1 VGQQTLAVTVVDS
14 GSNTSTQPAFLTVIT
29 AGEIWSGGGAPV
41 STWVTGANWGSGSAP
56 GAGDSVT
63 FAGTTQST
71 STLDTNYAISSLT
84 FSNNA
89 GPFDLTNAA
98 GNLGLTLA
106 GGVTNN
112 SANVQIV
119 DVPVAIG
126 AVQNFAVASNNL
138 VFADPISGAGG
149 VNATGSNTLTLAGN
163 NTYTGA
169 TTVNAG
175 AVVLSGNNTA
185 ATGPVT
191 VTGGSTLQLANASAV
206 AGSALTLNNG
216 ATLQLRGN
224 ANTTFTSTSLTVP
237 NASATLA
244 FDAGPATTGV
254 TGKIL
259 TLAGTINDYTNNN
272 DIISVTGNSTYT
284 LALGNF
290 VSGTG
295 SHNPEY
301 ETAFNTLPA
310 GPALSLGN
318 LTSGNYSQWYN
329 FQGGG
334 KVTLA
339 GNLTNVSN
347 GSAVL
352 YVTDGTTL
360 TMNGASSLFATAAVT
375 DGYRY
380 DVANGTLVVNNS
392 YALTNNTTT
401 GSTVPAYFVLG
412 AVTNIFS
419 STSAVLSPPA
429 GVLVGTNNSWNAA
442 VYLGDATHLTGGLAV
457 RATVTNWVAD
467 GDTTFVNS
475 GTMTI
480 GGQNTSGINTYSN
493 NIILGWTANRGK
505 SVTLVAANNGEVD
518 FVGPIRANGLDTTA
532 GVTVGD
538 ATHAG
543 LIKLLGANTYAGGT
557 TVTNGTLL
565 VNGSIASGTL
575 TVDSGTLA
583 INGTVGNG
591 GTTLNGGSMTIN
603 PSGSVGSGT
612 VSVSNAT
619 LVVNGTLGSATVNV
633 LNGGTLGG
641 GGIINGSSA
650 AVTVL
655 AGGNLTPGVGT
666 TTAGKV
672 LTASAVTLNNGSTT
686 TLAVSHTHATN
697 DLVYTT
703 VVSYGGTLTV
713 ITNAGDAPFRSGD
726 TFQLFRASSSS
737 LYLGS
742 FTTLNLPALASGLG
756 WTNTLSSNGSISII
770 TTVNPNPTN
779 IVAAVSGNVLTLSWP
794 ADHTGWR
801 LLVQTNNL
809 ANGISANTNDWTTVP
824 GSSGVDLENLTI
836 NPLLPTEFYEL
847 VYP

>member
-1 VGQQTLAVTVVDS
+1 LNS
-14 GSNTSTQPAFLTVIT
+14 
-29 AGEIWSGGGAPV
+29 
-41 STWVTGANWGSGSAP
+41 
-56 GAGDSVT
+56 
-63 FAGTTQST
+63 GTTLQ
-71 STLDTNYAISSLT
+71 LNADTNAT
-84 FSNNA
+84 FPNA
-89 GPFDLTNAA
+89 
-98 GNLGLTLA
+98 GLTLPT
-106 GGVTNN
+106 GSDTLGFVVN
-112 SANVQIV
+112 SLT
-119 DVPVAIG
+119 G
-126 AVQNFAVASNNL
+126 
-138 VFADPISGAGG
+138 
-149 VNATGSNTLTLAGN
+149 ATGKTLTLGN
-163 NTYTGA
+163 
-169 TTVNAG
+169 
-175 AVVLSGNNTA
+175 
-185 ATGPVT
+185 
-191 VTGGSTLQLANASAV
+191 
-206 AGSALTLNNG
+206 ALTFL
-216 ATLQLRGN
+216 
-224 ANTTFTSTSLTVP
+224 
-237 NASATLA
+237 ASSDQSIT
-244 FDAGPATTGV
+244 
-254 TGKIL
+254 
-259 TLAGTINDYTNNN
+259 
-272 DIISVTGNSTYT
+272 VTGNSTYT
-284 LALGNF
+284 LGLGA
-290 VSGTG
+290 VT
-295 SHNPEY
+295 
-301 ETAFNTLPA
+301 
-310 GPALSLGN
+310 
-318 LTSGNYSQWYN
+318 LTSTAHTPFPNLFVNTSPTGPGVTIASVAFGNWGGDLDLD
-329 FQGGG
+329 GGG
-334 KVTLA
+334 KVTIT
-339 GNLTNVSN
+339 GNLTATSN
-347 GSAVL
+347 GEIDLFVNN
-352 YVTDGTTL
+352 GTTVTL
-360 TMNGASSLFATAAVT
+360 QGTTTGNNAAS
-375 DGYRY
+375 DGDRY
-380 DVANGTLVVNNS
+380 VVPNGTLVLDNS
-392 YALTNNTTT
+392 SALTNDTSGAGLSLSMFT
-401 GSTVPAYFVLG
+401 LG
-412 AVTNIFS
+412 AVTNLIS
-419 STSAVLSPPA
+419 GATYSHEA
-429 GVLVGTNNSWNAA
+429 GVLTTTNNSFNAS
-442 VYLGDATHLTGGLAV
+442 VFLGDSTHATGGLSVA
-457 RATVTNWVAD
+457 ANITNYVSD
-467 GDTTFVNS
+467 GDVGFTNS